1 MATRFSVVSAFVGF
15 VSAWLSFTAAPSA
28 AEIQRVALTV
38 PKADTVLVTK
48 SKRRLELLS
57 GGQVIKS
64 YFIALGRNP
73 VGHKTREG
81 DGRTPEGSYVLDWR
95 NPNSRFYR
103 SIHVSYPGPADLRR
117 ARRKGVSPGG
127 AIMIHGLP
135 NDEPDIGWAHAL
147 RDWTEGCIAVT
158 NAQMDEIWQLVDD
171 GTPIVIL
178 P

>member
-1 MATRFSVVSAFVGF
+1 MATRFSVVFVLVWVVF
-15 VSAWLSFTAAPSA
+15 AAAPSA
-28 AEIQRVALTV
+28 AQTQRVALSV
-38 PKADTVLVTK
+38 PKADTVLIKK
-48 SKRRLELLS
+48 SKRRLQLLR
-57 GGQVIKS
+57 GGQVLRS
-64 YFIALGRNP
+64 YFVALGRNP

-81 DGRTPEGSYVLDWR
+81 DGRTPEGTYFLDWR
-95 NPNSRFYR
+95 NPNSRFHR
-103 SIHVSYPGPADLRR
+103 SIHVSYPNQTDEYS
-117 ARRKGVSPGG
+117 ARQKGVSPGG

-135 NDEPDIGWAHAL
+135 NNDADIGWAHAL